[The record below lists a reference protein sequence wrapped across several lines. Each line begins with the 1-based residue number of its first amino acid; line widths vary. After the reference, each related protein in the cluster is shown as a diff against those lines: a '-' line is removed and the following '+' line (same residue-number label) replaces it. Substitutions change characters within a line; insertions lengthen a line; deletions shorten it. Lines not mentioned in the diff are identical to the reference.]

1 MALLF
6 KDLDSLFNYLTFLG
20 QDEKM
25 EQIFVQ
31 LAATNLYKGL
41 TLYDIQ
47 MRKFIK
53 EKHGVE
59 IESLAK
65 KWSKLCWNCFVPTD
79 DLKKCSKCLIARYC
93 KKECQVQDWKVH
105 KIVHAHLTRM

>member
-1 MALLF
+1 
-6 KDLDSLFNYLTFLG
+6 
-20 QDEKM
+20 M

-47 MRKFIK
+47 MRKFLK
-53 EKHGVE
+53 EKYEVE
-59 IESLAK
+59 VESLAK
-65 KWSKLCWNCFVPTD
+65 KWSNLWWNCNVPNQD
-79 DLKKCSKCLIARYC
+79 VKKNKCSKCGIAKYC
-93 KKECQVQDWKVH
+93 KKECQVQDWKVQ